1 MSEILEKVKCP
12 EDIKKF
18 NDEQLRQLAD
28 SLRDK
33 IVNTISKTG
42 GHLASSL
49 GTVEI
54 TVALHYIF
62 DSPRDKIIWDVGHQC
77 YSHKLL
83 TGRVEEFRTIR
94 QYEGL
99 SGFTKI
105 CESCHDP
112 FGAGHSSTSISAAL
126 GFARARDHLNEDY
139 EVIAIIGDGA
149 MTGGMAFEAMNNAG
163 HLKSNLI
170 VILNDNEMSIAPN
183 VGAIAKHLSYLR
195 MEPKYVRLRDK
206 IKSFVNKIPKIGSSM
221 LKTAEEIEEHLTY
234 LLIPGVLFEAFGFTY
249 LGPFNGHD
257 IKLLNQIFR
266 RAKNI
271 KGPKLI
277 HLITQ
282 KGKGYEP
289 AEKDATKWHGAIPFD
304 IQTGNGTTP
313 LDKNIPRYS
322 GVFCD
327 TLIKLAEE
335 DKRIVAITA
344 AMPDGTGLKPF
355 QDKFPDRLYDVGIA
369 EQHAVTFSAG
379 LAAAGMRPCAA
390 IYSTFLQRAF
400 DQVFHDVCLQ
410 NLPVVFALDRGGIVG
425 EDGPTHHGLYDMSF
439 LRAIPN
445 IIIMAPKDENEL
457 QSMLKSAFEYKCPV
471 AMRYPRGKGVGV
483 RMDPPEEWDVLPPGR
498 AEILR
503 PGLDLAI
510 LAVGSMVYPSIL
522 AAEKLN
528 NYGIRAYVV
537 NMRFIKPLDREIIL
551 KMARET
557 KHLVTVEENTLR
569 GGFGSA
575 VLEALAEE
583 GVRDCLV
590 QTIGLPD
597 RFIEH
602 GNMNLL
608 REKYGLTS
616 DGIVNEVR
624 KSMQIAK

>member
-1 MSEILEKVKCP
+1 MSEIFNRIKCP

-18 NDEQLRQLAD
+18 DDEQLNQLAD
-28 SLRDK
+28 FLRDK
-33 IVNTISKTG
+33 IVKTISKTG

-54 TVALHYIF
+54 TIALHYIF
-62 DSPRDKIIWDVGHQC
+62 NSPHDKIIWDVGHQC

-83 TGRVEEFRTIR
+83 TGRIEEFPTIR
-94 QYEGL
+94 KYDGL
-99 SGFTKI
+99 SGFTKRY
-105 CESCHDP
+105 ESCHDP

-126 GFARARDHLNEDY
+126 GFARARDHLKEDY

-163 HLKSNLI
+163 HLKSDLI
-170 VILNDNEMSIAPN
+170 VVLNDNEMSIAKN
-183 VGAIAKHLSYLR
+183 VGALAKHLSHLR
-195 MEPKYVRLRDK
+195 MEPHFVKLKDSFRSI
-206 IKSFVNKIPKIGSSM
+206 IKQIPRIGTTM
-221 LKTAEEIEEHLTY
+221 LKKAEEIEEHLTY
-234 LLIPGVLFEAFGFTY
+234 LVIPGVLFESLGFTY
-249 LGPFNGHD
+249 LGPFDGHD
-257 IKLLNQIFR
+257 IKLLNQTFK

-313 LDKNIPRYS
+313 LDRDIPQYS
-322 GVFCD
+322 DVFCD

-335 DKRIVAITA
+335 DERIIAITA

-355 QDKFPDRLYDVGIA
+355 QDKFPDRIYDVGIA

-425 EDGPTHHGLYDMSF
+425 EDGPTHHGLYDLSF
-439 LRAIPN
+439 LRAIPG

-457 QSMLKSAFEYKCPV
+457 QSMFKSAFDYNCPV
-471 AMRYPRGKGVGV
+471 AIRYPRGKGVGV
-483 RMDPPEEWDVLPPGR
+483 RMDPPEEWETLPIGR
-498 AEILR
+498 AEVLH
-503 PGLDLAI
+503 PGFDLAI
-510 LAVGSMVYPSIL
+510 LAVGNMVYPSIL

-537 NMRFIKPLDREIIL
+537 NMRFIKPLDKEIVVKL
-551 KMARET
+551 ARET
-557 KHLVTVEENTLR
+557 KHLVTAEENTLS

-575 VLEALAEE
+575 VLEALTEAEI
-583 GVRDCLV
+583 RDCLV

-597 RFIEH
+597 MFIEH
-602 GNMNLL
+602 GNMNVL

-616 DGIVNEVR
+616 DGIVNVVK
-624 KSMQIAK
+624 KSMQLAK

>member
-1 MSEILEKVKCP
+1 MSDIFEKIKCP

-18 NDEQLRQLAD
+18 DDEQLHQLAD
-28 SLRDK
+28 FLRDK
-33 IVNTISKTG
+33 IIKTISKTG

-54 TVALHYIF
+54 TIALHYIF
-62 DSPRDKIIWDVGHQC
+62 NSPRDKIIWDVGHQC

-83 TGRVEEFRTIR
+83 TGRIEEFPTIR
-94 QYEGL
+94 QYDGI

-126 GFARARDHLNEDY
+126 GFACARDHLKEDY

-163 HLKSNLI
+163 HLKSDLI
-170 VILNDNEMSIAPN
+170 VILNDNEMSIAKN
-183 VGAIAKHLSYLR
+183 VGALAKHLSHLR
-195 MEPKYVRLRDK
+195 MEPHYVKLKDSFRSI
-206 IKSFVNKIPKIGSSM
+206 IKQIPRIGTTM
-221 LKTAEEIEEHLTY
+221 LKKAEEIEEHLTY
-234 LLIPGVLFEAFGFTY
+234 LVIPGVLFESLGFTY
-249 LGPFNGHD
+249 LGPFDGHD
-257 IKLLNQIFR
+257 IKLLNQTFK

-282 KGKGYEP
+282 KGKGYP
-289 AEKDATKWHGAIPFD
+289 LAEKDATKWHGAIPFD

-313 LDKNIPRYS
+313 LDRDIPKYS

-335 DKRIVAITA
+335 DERIIAITA

-355 QDKFPDRLYDVGIA
+355 QEKFPNRTYDVGIA
-369 EQHAVTFSAG
+369 EQHAVTFAAG

-410 NLPVVFALDRGGIVG
+410 NLPVIFILDRGGIVG
-425 EDGPTHHGLYDMSF
+425 EDGPTHHGLYDLSF
-439 LRAIPN
+439 LRAIPG
-445 IIIMAPKDENEL
+445 IILMAPKDENEL
-457 QSMLKSAFEYKCPV
+457 QSMLKSAFEYNCPV
-471 AMRYPRGKGVGV
+471 AIRYPRGKGVGV
-483 RMDPPEEWDVLPPGR
+483 RMDSPEEWEVLQIGK

-503 PGLDLAI
+503 PGFDLAI
-510 LAVGSMVYPSIL
+510 LAVGNMVYPSIL
-522 AAEKLN
+522 ASEKLN

-537 NMRFIKPLDREIIL
+537 NMRFIKPLDKDIVL
-551 KMARET
+551 KLARET
-557 KHLVTVEENTLR
+557 KHLVTAEENTLR

-575 VLEALAEE
+575 VLETLAEAE
-583 GVRDCLV
+583 IRDCLV

-597 RFIEH
+597 KFIEH
-602 GNMNLL
+602 GNMNIL

-616 DGIVNEVR
+616 DGIVNVVK
-624 KSMQIAK
+624 KSMQLAK